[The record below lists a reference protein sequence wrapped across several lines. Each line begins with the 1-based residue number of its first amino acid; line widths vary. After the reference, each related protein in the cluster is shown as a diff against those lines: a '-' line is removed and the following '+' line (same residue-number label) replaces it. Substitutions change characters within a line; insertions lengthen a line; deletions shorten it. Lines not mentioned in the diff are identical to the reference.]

1 MTDGDRTGT
10 TFGRYV
16 LGELLGRG
24 GMGEVYRAVDTKNDR
39 TVALKLLPA
48 ALAGDEVYAERFRRE
63 SRAVARLGD
72 PHIIPIHDFGEI
84 DGTLY
89 LDMRVVEGSDLR
101 AAIRGSGKLAPARVV
116 SIIDDVAQALDSAHA
131 AGLVHRDVK
140 PENILLTPTDFAYL
154 VDFGIAR
161 DAGDQAHLTQL
172 GTAIGSLAYIAPEV
186 FDGQEATPASDVYA
200 LAVVTFEALTGRVP
214 HHGATQAAAIKAAL
228 LDPPPLPSML
238 DPSLPLGFDEVLARG
253 LARDPAQRYATAGEF
268 AAAAREALGTA
279 SSWSPTTVAVVPGPA
294 PQQYPTVPTGPQTLP
309 GPQTP
314 VYPPTPAAYQS
325 GPGYP
330 AGPGHP
336 VGYLTG
342 PAYPSGPA
350 PQPDHPTQ
358 GEGLRGV
365 SSTIITAVII
375 AIALIG
381 GGVIAAVLWNS
392 DGKLSTTTTAPA
404 PVTVTQTEAADPTT
418 NAEPPPESTPCD
430 TTVGVGTPVTSCQFA
445 AAVRDAYLAAGPKG
459 QARRVTASSPVTG
472 RRYTMNCLPEQGIV
486 VCRGGNDAVVHIY

>member
-1 MTDGDRTGT
+1 MLYKDAASQSRDFIAAQGTPWQAIDGEGVTRMRAQNRFQTGLDIARHTASVMRADMAAYDADSSKFTQSLGCWSGFHAQQMIKSVKRLRGT
-10 TFGRYV
+10 TKGAYVYLSGWMVAGLRNRFGHLPDQSMHEKTSVVDLIEEIYV
-16 LGELLGRG
+16 SLRQAD
-24 GMGEVYRAVDTKNDR
+24 EVAINDLFK
-39 TVALKLLPA
+39 ALK
-48 ALAGDEVYAERFRRE
+48 
-63 SRAVARLGD
+63 
-72 PHIIPIHDFGEI
+72 
-84 DGTLY
+84 T
-89 LDMRVVEGSDLR
+89 
-101 AAIRGSGKLAPARVV
+101 
-116 SIIDDVAQALDSAHA
+116 
-131 AGLVHRDVK
+131 
-140 PENILLTPTDFAYL
+140 
-154 VDFGIAR
+154 AR

-186 FDGQEATPASDVYA
+186 FDGQEATPASDIYA

-214 HHGATQAAAIKAAL
+214 HPGATQAAAIKAAL
-228 LDPPPLPSML
+228 LDPPPLASTL

-279 SSWSPTTVAVVPGPA
+279 SSWSPTTVAVVPGPS
-294 PQQYPTVPTGPQTLP
+294 PQQYPAAPTGPQTLP
-309 GPQTP
+309 SPQP
-314 VYPPTPAAYQS
+314 PFYPPTSSAYQS

-342 PAYPSGPA
+342 PAYPSGRA

-365 SSTIITAVII
+365 SSTIITAVIV

-381 GGVIAAVLWNS
+381 GAVIAAVLWNS

-459 QARRVTASSPVTG
+459 QARRITASSPVTG